1 MEKQKQ
7 TFTLAVD
14 MFHKSIGRFETG
26 GLPGIDDDKMWD
38 IEIEVPE
45 KFGIY
50 TIVLEIHKWI
60 KEYFYNIKGYKRV
73 QDKEEVLNFFKER
86 ENLNKIIHYKDKLLS
101 RHYYTYF
108 DIIENGDTV
117 YGIFLTDKY
126 GITIN
131 PYSYDEDGTYSGIDL
146 DSIWEENK

>member
-1 MEKQKQ
+1 MEKQ

-14 MFHKSIGRFETG
+14 MYYKDINKFETG

-50 TIVLEIHKWI
+50 NVVIEISKWI

-73 QDKEEVLNFFKER
+73 EDREEVLNFFKER
-86 ENLNKIIHYKDKLLS
+86 EKLNDIIHYKDKLMS
-101 RHYYTYF
+101 RHFYTYF
-108 DIIENGDTV
+108 DIIECGNVV
-117 YGIFLTDKY
+117 YGIFVTNKD

-131 PYSYDEDGTYSGIDL
+131 PYNYDKDGNYTGAEL
-146 DSIWEENK
+146 DCIWEGK